1 MSVLILAEHDG
12 HCLKPAINQIVTAA
26 KTWGEPV
33 HVLLIGE
40 DTTAMAQAAA
50 TISGIERVVC
60 VEAPHLKHL
69 LAEDVAPLL
78 ARLGREYQAIIAAHS
93 AFSKNILPRAAALL
107 DVAMISDVLAI
118 TRPGRYI
125 CPMYAGNVHATV
137 ESADSIQV
145 LTVRASSFPVTSG
158 RGSAE
163 IISKEAPTGTQQV
176 RWLGK
181 NCAASDH
188 RDLVSARVVVAGGH
202 SLGSAE
208 KFESVLM
215 PLADK
220 LGAAL
225 GATRS
230 AVDAGYAP
238 NDIQVGQT
246 GTIVAPELYIAIGIS
261 GAVQHTAGMRD
272 SKTIVAINQDPDAP
286 IFQVADYGLVAD
298 LFEAVP
304 ALTAALN

>member
-1 MSVLILAEHDG
+1 MSVLILAGHDG
-12 HCLKPAINQIVTAA
+12 HRLNPAINQVVTAA
-26 KTWGEPV
+26 KSWDEPV

-50 TISGIERVVC
+50 MISGIERVIC
-60 VEAPHLKHL
+60 VEAPHLKYL

-78 ARLGREYQAIIAAHS
+78 AKLGREYQAIIAAHS
-93 AFSKNILPRAAALL
+93 AFSKNILPRTAALL

-125 CPMYAGNVHATV
+125 RPMYAGNVHTTV
-137 ESADSIQV
+137 ESADPVQV
-145 LTVRASSFPVTSG
+145 LTVRASSFPTISG

-163 IISKEAPTGTQQV
+163 IISKEAPPGTQQV

-181 NCAASDH
+181 NCAASD
-188 RDLVSARVVVAGGH
+188 RRELVSARVVVAGGY

-272 SKTIVAINQDPDAP
+272 SKTVVAINRDPDAP
-286 IFQVADYGLVAD
+286 IFRVADYGLVAD